1 MSELHR
7 SYCSCFS
14 LWVLKFQDQSLGG
27 FAYGK
32 YGRLAAIVSKIGNK
46 SQDGKQLLDPSR
58 FFGCLLQETQ
68 QSMVK
73 FGLRWARQLRHR
85 LLGQENPGVVELI
98 FPKTSQFFQT
108 ELMLLKSTLALDCGY
123 CLHNTGPCWA
133 KAEADYRAEQ
143 RPFGH
148 GRHDRYAHPVW
159 DPKRRPVAV
168 HPFGLRS
175 KFTEVKSQ

>member
-1 MSELHR
+1 MGSNCL
-7 SYCSCFS
+7 
-14 LWVLKFQDQSLGG
+14 
-27 FAYGK
+27 
-32 YGRLAAIVSKIGNK
+32 I
-46 SQDGKQLLDPSR
+46 
-58 FFGCLLQETQ
+58 LLQETQ
-68 QSMVK
+68 QCMVK

-108 ELMLLKSTLALDCGY
+108 ELMLFKSTLALDCSY

-175 KFTEVKSQ
+175 KFTEVKSNEEYIVFERSLFLENWTETWKTRIWSPNNENMLQHSGPLRTCM

>member
-1 MSELHR
+1 MSELQR

-14 LWVLKFQDQSLGG
+14 LWTLKFQDQSLGG

-32 YGRLAAIVSKIGNK
+32 YGRLAAIVSKIGK
-46 SQDGKQLLDPSR
+46 PSQDGKQLLDPSA
-58 FFGCLLQETQ
+58 GETA
-68 QSMVK
+68 K

-98 FPKTSQFFQT
+98 CPKTSQFFQT
-108 ELMLLKSTLALDCGY
+108 ELMLLKSTLALDCSY

-175 KFTEVKSQ
+175 KFTDVKRI